1 MELFPEDEC
10 EVERA
15 SEFVVSRW
23 LVETF
28 PVKTANLELPSE
40 IGSEAGVEMLTG
52 AAKLVGRTVES
63 SSEICKLSD
72 GGVKSRYLGGAFLEI
87 LE

>member
-28 PVKTANLELPSE
+28 PVKTANLELLPE
-40 IGSEAGVEMLTG
+40 IGSEIGAEMLTG
-52 AAKLVGRTVES
+52 AAKLVRRA
-63 SSEICKLSD
+63 SELCPEISKLP
-72 GGVKSRYLGGAFLEI
+72 GGEAKSRGLG
-87 LE
+87 